1 MNTNTQST
9 RGHKVMTRLTV
20 AAVATLALTVQ
31 VVAPALAQSAN
42 DSFLPPEVLPLDPQ
56 VATQLSQAQAKAREL
71 NPVNRGLNVSADTMG
86 DPANGSMMNTGASPM
101 NSRSMRQDMMQS
113 LTAPN
118 NGAQFANMGDN
129 QPQATTGTSDWIMP
143 EQPSAQAGIA
153 TNFGNVEQTQTLTGQ
168 TQQQAVR
175 HDTLRRGGSNAIS
188 AMAGFGAGAI
198 LGSVLR
204 RPNSLM
210 GLGMTGLMLNGFGT
224 RNAFRF

>member
-1 MNTNTQST
+1 
-9 RGHKVMTRLTV
+9 MTRLTV

-31 VVAPALAQSAN
+31 VVAPAFAQAN
-42 DSFLPPEVLPLDPQ
+42 DSYLPPEVLPLDPQ
-56 VATQLSQAQAKAREL
+56 VATQLSQAQAKAREM
-71 NPVNRGLNVSADTMG
+71 NPVNRDLNVSADTMG
-86 DPANGSMMNTGASPM
+86 DPTNGSMVNNGASAM
-101 NSRSMRQDMMQS
+101 NSRSMRQDMMS
-113 LTAPN
+113 ALTAPN
-118 NGAQFANMGDN
+118 NGAQFNNMDNNQANNQAMGN
-129 QPQATTGTSDWIMP
+129 MQGAPATTGTSDWIMP
-143 EQPSAQAGIA
+143 EQPGSQGGIA
-153 TNFGNVEQTQTLTGQ
+153 TDFGKVEQTQTLSGQ

-175 HDTLRRGGSNAIS
+175 HDTMRRGGSNAVS